1 MKIRKTVLQ
10 DQEIK
15 VYIYENKKEESFMVA
30 VPAQEWSAAF
40 SYEEMDAELVN
51 KLNGSFLNRGL
62 DEESASQ
69 IAWRINQ
76 WVREM

>member
-1 MKIRKTVLQ
+1 
-10 DQEIK
+10 
-15 VYIYENKKEESFMVA
+15 MVA

-40 SYEEMDAELVN
+40 SYDEMDSELVD
-51 KLNGSFLNRGL
+51 KLRDSFGNRDL
-62 DEESASQ
+62 DEESASH